1 MKTIHDPL
9 QTVATLEAIQAI
21 EAGNNGHATIPNNPK
36 LHSILEDSGY
46 TVTIR
51 NGTARG
57 YTKRAHQALAGEPF
71 AVDSAKRGNR
81 AVEMPDLELAILK
94 RQEHLIPN

>member
-21 EAGNNGHATIPNNPK
+21 EAGNNGHATIPNNPEI
-36 LHSILEDSGY
+36 HSILEASGY

-57 YTKRAHQALAGEPF
+57 YTKRAQQALASEPF
-71 AVDSAKRGNR
+71 AVDSAKRGKR
-81 AVEMPDLELAILK
+81 AVEMPDIELAILK
-94 RQEHLIPN
+94 REEHLAPS